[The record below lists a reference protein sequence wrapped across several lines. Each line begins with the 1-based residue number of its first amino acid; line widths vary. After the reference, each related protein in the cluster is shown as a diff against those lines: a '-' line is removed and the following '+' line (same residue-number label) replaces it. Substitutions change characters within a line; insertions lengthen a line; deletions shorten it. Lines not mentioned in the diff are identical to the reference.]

1 MPCAALTNPHRDAS
15 SRMHVGIHVKLKSCC
30 YCKCSVFII
39 NSNRPDESRERLKL
53 FILSFTY
60 LHSVHTHWLFRFH
73 SRVAACGPAGPDI
86 RETSGH
92 WVSPGHMLP
101 SAAAEDRWR
110 SASFCFFFFFCQV
123 TQNKKNMSEM
133 RVVENEKTNFNRVC
147 KEGRW
152 LIINGDKKT
161 DKSQEFIR
169 IKR

>member
-110 SASFCFFFFFCQV
+110 SASFIFFFFFRSRRTRRIWARWELWRMKRQTSTEFV
-123 TQNKKNMSEM
+123 KKD
-133 RVVENEKTNFNRVC
+133 V
-147 KEGRW
+147 G
-152 LIINGDKKT
+152 
-161 DKSQEFIR
+161 
-169 IKR
+169 

>member
-110 SASFCFFFFFCQV
+110 SASFCFFFLSGHAEQEEYERDESCGEW
-123 TQNKKNMSEM
+123 K
-133 RVVENEKTNFNRVC
+133 
-147 KEGRW
+147 
-152 LIINGDKKT
+152 DKLQQSLQRRT
-161 DKSQEFIR
+161 LVNY
-169 IKR
+169 KRRQKDR